1 MRWTINALLKR
12 TDRQRGE
19 ARRSSGK
26 KDDGEG
32 DADGGAAKKARNGGQ
47 LRQLSNSIKIPA
59 RMLPAPKLKAAADED
74 EDEDVAQSDRLRDE
88 PAETE
93 TELLSS
99 CTPLPPFYIA
109 TSLARERRR
118 LRLQLQRTL
127 AAFAL
132 ISLPQR
138 ELR

>member
-19 ARRSSGK
+19 LRRS
-26 KDDGEG
+26 KDRRDNGER
-32 DADGGAAKKARNGGQ
+32 DADGGAGKKAQSGGQ

-74 EDEDVAQSDRLRDE
+74 EDVAQSDRLRDE
-88 PAETE
+88 PAETK

-99 CTPLPPFYIA
+99 CTPPHPLPHCYLSGKRKAA
-109 TSLARERRR
+109 TPSP
-118 LRLQLQRTL
+118 T
-127 AAFAL
+127 AAHVGSFCTH
-132 ISLPQR
+132 
-138 ELR
+138 

>member
-26 KDDGEG
+26 RDDGEG
-32 DADGGAAKKARNGGQ
+32 DADEGAGKKVKRGEKR
-47 LRQLSNSIKIPA
+47 RQLSNSIKIPA

-99 CTPLPPFYIA
+99 CTTPPPPLLLHCYFAGKRKAA
-109 TSLARERRR
+109 TPSP
-118 LRLQLQRTL
+118 T
-127 AAFAL
+127 AAHVGSFCTH
-132 ISLPQR
+132 
-138 ELR
+138 

>member
-19 ARRSSGK
+19 ARRSKGRREVERDADVAAGK
-26 KDDGEG
+26 KVKRGE
-32 DADGGAAKKARNGGQ
+32 KQ
-47 LRQLSNSIKIPA
+47 WQLSNSIKIPA
-59 RMLPAPKLKAAADED
+59 RMLPAPKLKAAAAAE

-88 PAETE
+88 LAETK

-99 CTPLPPFYIA
+99 CTLLPPFYIA